1 MFQQILLIDK
11 IVKNLFLNDDFV
23 TMKYDLLLV
32 NNFFL
37 KYASL
42 FFLFWI

>member
-1 MFQQILLIDK
+1 MNNVCLFMFQQILLIDK

-32 NNFFL
+32 NNFF
-37 KYASL
+37 
-42 FFLFWI
+42 